1 MKRLYLLLLTI
12 GLLVSSACSQSKTD
26 TQTDQKVSLDVKIG
40 QMLNIGFRGMSVD
53 ESTHIK
59 RDIRQY
65 HLGGVTLFDYDV
77 AKDTAYRNIRS
88 ERQLKRLIQE
98 LQQLSPTPLFIA
110 IDQEGG
116 KVARLKP
123 KYGFPASVSAQ
134 YLGELNNLDSTRF
147 YARQTAQ
154 TLADIS
160 INVNLAP
167 VVDLNINP
175 QNPVIGKLE
184 RSFSADPATVIKHAS
199 AYIDVLHDYDI
210 LTVLKH
216 FPGHG
221 SSEKDSHKGVVD
233 VTNTWQQKELKPYR
247 ALIDSGK
254 ADMIMT
260 AHIFNARWDSTWP
273 ATLSRA
279 VITDTL
285 RHSLGFEGVVRS
297 DDLMMGAIRREYN
310 LRTVIEQAINAGV
323 DLLCF
328 SNNAIYDAEIVPKTH
343 QIITE
348 LVAEGKIS
356 KDRIDRSYRRI
367 VKLKKRIAE

>member
-1 MKRLYLLLLTI
+1 MKRLYLLPMII
-12 GLLVSSACSQSKTD
+12 GLLAGSACSQSKTD

-40 QMLNIGFRGMSVD
+40 QMINIGFRGMSVD

-59 RDIRQY
+59 RDIQEY
-65 HLGGVTLFDYDV
+65 HLGGVTLFDYDMP
-77 AKDTAYRNIRS
+77 KDTAYRNIRS
-88 ERQLKRLIQE
+88 ETQLKALVQE

-154 TLADIS
+154 TLADLG

-175 QNPVIGKLE
+175 ENPVIGGIE
-184 RSFSADPATVIKHAS
+184 RSFSANPKTVIKQAS
-199 AYIDVLHDYDI
+199 TYIDVLHDYDI
-210 LTVLKH
+210 LTVLKY

-221 SSEKDSHKGVVD
+221 SSEKGSHKGVVD
-233 VTNTWQQKELKPYR
+233 VTHTWQQNALKTYR
-247 ALIDSGK
+247 ALIDSGNT
-254 ADMIMT
+254 DMIMT

-279 VITDTL
+279 VIADTL
-285 RHSLGFEGVVRS
+285 RHSLDFDGVVRS

-328 SNNAIYDAEIVPKTH
+328 SNNAIYDAEIVPKVH

-348 LVAEGKIS
+348 LVTEGEIS
-356 KDRIDRSYRRI
+356 KDRIDRSYQRI
-367 VKLKKRIAE
+367 TKLKK